1 LTLINVTHIISVDM
15 GRKKREETRIRGI
28 RLPERLWK
36 LLGTGSKEEGLTVNA
51 QIWKI
56 FEDWLVDNQY
66 LKEDERKR

>member
-1 LTLINVTHIISVDM
+1 MTLINVTHIISLDM

-36 LLGTGSKEEGLTVNA
+36 LLETGSSKKDRTVNA

-56 FEDWLVDNQY
+56 VEDWLVDSDY

>member
-1 LTLINVTHIISVDM
+1 MTHIISVDM

-36 LLGTGSKEEGLTVNA
+36 LLGSGSKEEGRSVNA

-56 FEDWLVDNQY
+56 VEDWLVDNNY
-66 LKEDERKR
+66 MKVDERKR

>member
-1 LTLINVTHIISVDM
+1 M

-36 LLGTGSKEEGLTVNA
+36 LLEKGSHKEGRTVNA

-56 FEDWLVDNQY
+56 VEDWLVESNS
-66 LKEDERKR
+66 LKDDERKR

>member
-1 LTLINVTHIISVDM
+1 M
-15 GRKKREETRIRGI
+15 GRKKREEARIRGV

-36 LLGTGSKEEGLTVNA
+36 LLDKGSKVESRTVNA

-56 FEDWLVDNQY
+56 VEDWLVDRDY

>member
-1 LTLINVTHIISVDM
+1 M
-15 GRKKREETRIRGI
+15 GRKKREMTRIRGI

-36 LLGTGSKEEGLTVNA
+36 LLDTGSTKEGRSVNA

-56 FEDWLVDNQY
+56 VEDWLVDNKY